1 MSRHRFPEL
10 VGEGSPVAVADFPSG
25 NGFMPCPCELLR
37 GMTPER
43 QAMVEQLY
51 RLALEQAQAQVR
63 SSRLKRLSYVSV
75 N

>member
-10 VGEGSPVAVADFPSG
+10 VGETRPVAVADVPSG
-25 NGFMPCPCELLR
+25 NGFMPCPSELLR
-37 GMTPER
+37 SMSPER

-51 RLALEQAQAQVR
+51 RVALAQAQAQVR
-63 SSRLKRLSYVSV
+63 SSRLKRLCYTSV